1 MNLNRHDSQ
10 VWVFGMVESQN
21 RNNRKVFVFPDRRS
35 ETLFAIIR
43 RHVSPGSVI
52 HHDGALFYS
61 AMDFDSIGVTGRR
74 HVH

>member
-1 MNLNRHDSQ
+1 M
-10 VWVFGMVESQN
+10 
-21 RNNRKVFVFPDRRS
+21 FVVPDRRS